1 MLEVLELAVNY
12 RGVQGLDKVSFRVEP
27 GTLVGIL
34 GPNGAG
40 KSTLFKAMLGL
51 IPTVSGTVNYEGK
64 PLQQQL
70 KKVAYVPQRYSFGV
84 ASAIANRLG
93 LSDYRSK
100 CGDDGTNPHPWVVSL
115 SGSSG

>member
-51 IPTVSGTVNYEGK
+51 IPTVNGTVNYESK

-70 KKVAYVPQRYSFGV
+70 KKVAYVPQRSQ
-84 ASAIANRLG
+84 IDW
-93 LSDYRSK
+93 DYPI
-100 CGDDGTNPHPWVVSL
+100 TVQNVVMMARTRTL
-115 SGSSG
+115 Y